1 MKKDPFKE
9 YILEKEPTK
18 KELGYSWYTA
28 IGLQKV
34 DGLETSDYL
43 KSVAIDNID
52 GNITIEKAE
61 ELIKNYYI
69 ENTNHGSITEE
80 ADKVAVNIAKILSE
94 KSFVFSPAQYL
105 DIHKKLFYNV
115 FPHAGKIRTYN
126 ISKKEWVLDGDT
138 VIYGG
143 ASLLKDTLN
152 YDFEVEKSF
161 DYSNLNKSEFVSH
174 IAKFISNLWQ
184 IHVFS
189 EGNTRTTAVFLIMYL
204 KKFGFDVTNDIFA
217 KNAWY
222 FRNALVR
229 ANYTNIEK
237 NIYDTT
243 KYLED
248 FLNNLLFGSDN
259 ELKNRHLHINWGK
272 KVDIDI
278 EKVDI
283 QNEKVDIETLKLTSP
298 IRKNIISLFKALQNF
313 EYFGRSDVIKVLDL
327 SSSGASK
334 LISKLIDLKIIIP
347 VLGHGKGKYC
357 FNIIGVNYE

>member
-1 MKKDPFKE
+1 MD
-9 YILEKEPTK
+9 
-18 KELGYSWYTA
+18 
-28 IGLQKV
+28 V
-34 DGLETSDYL
+34 
-43 KSVAIDNID
+43 
-52 GNITIEKAE
+52 
-61 ELIKNYYI
+61 
-69 ENTNHGSITEE
+69 
-80 ADKVAVNIAKILSE
+80 IA
-94 KSFVFSPAQYL
+94 
-105 DIHKKLFYNV
+105 H
-115 FPHAGKIRTYN
+115 
-126 ISKKEWVLDGDT
+126 
-138 VIYGG
+138 
-143 ASLLKDTLN
+143 
-152 YDFEVEKSF
+152 YDFEVEKLF
-161 DYSNLNKSEFVSH
+161 DYINLNKSEFVSH

-248 FLNNLLFGSDN
+248 FLNNLLFSSDN

-283 QNEKVDIETLKLTSP
+283 RNEKVDIETLKLTSP
-298 IRKNIISLFKALQNF
+298 IRKNIISLFKTLQNF

-357 FNIIGVNYE
+357 FNITGVNYE